1 MHTGTPTASEG
12 SLPTGTRVVVI
23 AARFN
28 AHVVDVLLKGCVE
41 RLESLGVN
49 DSCIEVHRVPGA
61 FELPVA
67 AKWFAETKRYRAI
80 ICLGCVIRGETAHFD
95 YVAGEAARGIM
106 QTGLETGV
114 PTIFGVLTVE
124 NQAQAD
130 ARSGGSHG
138 HAGVSAAEA
147 AAEMIR
153 LGANVRK

>member
-1 MHTGTPTASEG
+1 MNTGTPKPVDI
-12 SLPTGTRVVVI
+12 SLPTGTRIAVI

-28 AHVVDVLLKGCVE
+28 AHVVDLLLRGCVD
-41 RLESLGVN
+41 RLKSLGVD

-67 AKWFAETKRYRAI
+67 AKWFAQTKRYGAVV
-80 ICLGCVIRGETAHFD
+80 CLGCVIRGETAHFD

-124 NQAQAD
+124 NQQQAD
-130 ARSGGSHG
+130 ARTGGSHG

-153 LGANVRK
+153 LGAAVRK